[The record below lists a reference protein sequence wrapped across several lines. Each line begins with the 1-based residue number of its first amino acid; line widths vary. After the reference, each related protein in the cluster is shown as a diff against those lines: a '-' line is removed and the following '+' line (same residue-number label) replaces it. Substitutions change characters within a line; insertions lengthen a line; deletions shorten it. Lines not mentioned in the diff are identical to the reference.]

1 LYKEKE
7 MTEKF
12 KVSNVNDLEL
22 IYSILRDTYPG
33 KEIGIQFNWNTKEYT
48 IEVTNKTYCFDP
60 EVPID
65 LDIQVVYGDTD
76 SIFVKFKYNRDDFE
90 KNRRDTFRLATV
102 CGDNLTNDIFNRK
115 PIELEFEKVFHPFIL
130 LTKKRYIANK
140 FENTKDPFD
149 LKGVDAKGIALT
161 RRDYCPMVKKCYK
174 KVIDTILQDTNK
186 EKLENKENKE
196 NKDTFTDDVDRRQD
210 TFTDDVDRR
219 QDTFTDDVD
228 RRQDPV
234 ISSTKLYIEYVDNIF
249 NYKIPVDDLVV
260 SAMLAASYKTRPVHV
275 QLAEKLKKRKEEVQ
289 VGDRIPYIYIETD
302 DLKKQKSELGEDP
315 NYAKKHNLKYN
326 RSCYLEQLAKPILG
340 FYKVVLKDN
349 QSLLDHLISY
359 TNDTLIKC
367 GGKKLSPSDFKI
379 ED

>member
-1 LYKEKE
+1 MKHNITFKLFKNENLKALPKTRYQKKLSFLKIESFLFLYKEKD
-7 MTEKF
+7 MTERF

-33 KEIGIQFNWNTKEYT
+33 KEIKIQFNWNTKEYT

-60 EVPID
+60 EVPVD

-90 KNRRDTFRLATV
+90 KNRSDTFRLATV

-174 KVIDTILQDTNK
+174 KVIDTILADTNK
-186 EKLENKENKE
+186 EKLENQIDEYIKKEI
-196 NKDTFTDDVDRRQD
+196 V
-210 TFTDDVDRR
+210 
-219 QDTFTDDVD
+219 
-228 RRQDPV
+228 
-234 ISSTKLYIEYVDNIF
+234 
-249 NYKIPVDDLVV
+249 
-260 SAMLAASYKTRPVHV
+260 
-275 QLAEKLKKRKEEVQ
+275 EKMRN
-289 VGDRIPYIYIETD
+289 GAT
-302 DLKKQKSELGEDP
+302 
-315 NYAKKHNLKYN
+315 YAKIFEPLIFMYNYMEHNAKIVKY
-326 RSCYLEQLAKPILG
+326 RAQ
-340 FYKVVLKDN
+340 V
-349 QSLLDHLISY
+349 
-359 TNDTLIKC
+359 TL
-367 GGKKLSPSDFKI
+367 
-379 ED
+379 